1 MHFISPWLLLHR
13 SNLSTVLS
21 PIQWEWQFLMWKS
34 VNRWLLN
41 VLSVLSQDNKKNT
54 CNWQKVIK
62 MLLNILF
69 YITQQTNGLI
79 VLRFYLYLTNSWSS
93 FYGTLSSLFLQ
104 KTDRISSILETC
116 NQYAYTYI
124 WFMNY
129 GHLTAFQYTNLRL
142 IFRVLVHEYLM
153 GSISLADLYE

>member
-69 YITQQTNGLI
+69 YIIQQTNGLA

-116 NQYAYTYI
+116 NQCAFTYI
-124 WFMNY
+124 FDLWIMDISLLLN
-129 GHLTAFQYTNLRL
+129 TQML